1 MDNSR
6 EYGYVRVSSKQQHTD
21 RQIQALIEK
30 GVDERFIFIDKQSG
44 KDFNREQYQILKNAL
59 RNGDTLY
66 IKSLDRLGRNYS
78 QMKTEFAS
86 LVELG
91 VNIVILDMPLIDTRE
106 KDDLMK
112 RFLNDIVIQVLSFV
126 AESERSFS
134 KERQFE
140 GIKCAKARG
149 VKFGRPRI
157 DYPENWNSVIK
168 RWENKEITGVQA
180 QRELGLKHNTFYN
193 LYRKQKEKEN

>member
-1 MDNSR
+1 MNNSR

-78 QMKTEFAS
+78 QMKNEFSS

-91 VNIVILDMPLIDTRE
+91 VNIVI

-112 RFLNDIVIQVLSFV
+112 RFLNDIVIQVLNFV
-126 AESERSFS
+126 AETESSFS
-134 KERQFE
+134 KERQAE
-140 GIKCAKARG
+140 GISIAKAKG
-149 VKFGRPRI
+149 VKFGRTRI
-157 DYPENWNSVIK
+157 NKPDNWLEVITK
-168 RWENKEITGVQA
+168 WKNKKITGRQA
-180 QRELGLKHNTFYN
+180 QRELGLKPNKFYS
-193 LYRKQKEKEN
+193 LLKEN

>member
-157 DYPENWNSVIK
+157 DYPENWTNVIK
-168 RWENKEITGVQA
+168 RWENKEISGVQA

>member
-1 MDNSR
+1 MNNSR

-21 RQIQALIEK
+21 RQIQALIKK

-59 RNGDTLY
+59 RSGDTLY

-78 QMKTEFAS
+78 QMKNEFSS

-126 AESERSFS
+126 AETERSFS
-134 KERQFE
+134 KERQAE
-140 GIKCAKARG
+140 GISIAKAKG

-157 DYPENWNSVIK
+157 DKPNNWLEVITK
-168 RWENKEITGVQA
+168 WKNKEITGRQA
-180 QRELGLKHNTFYN
+180 QKELGLKPNKFYS
-193 LYRKQKEKEN
+193 LLKEK

>member
-157 DYPENWNSVIK
+157 DYPENWTSVIK
-168 RWENKEITGVQA
+168 RWENKEISGVQA

>member
-66 IKSLDRLGRNYS
+66 IKSGLGGCPTI
-78 QMKTEFAS
+78 K
-86 LVELG
+86 
-91 VNIVILDMPLIDTRE
+91 PLTI
-106 KDDLMK
+106 
-112 RFLNDIVIQVLSFV
+112 
-126 AESERSFS
+126 
-134 KERQFE
+134 
-140 GIKCAKARG
+140 
-149 VKFGRPRI
+149 
-157 DYPENWNSVIK
+157 
-168 RWENKEITGVQA
+168 
-180 QRELGLKHNTFYN
+180 
-193 LYRKQKEKEN
+193 

>member
-30 GVDERFIFIDKQSG
+30 GVDERLIFVDKQSG

-168 RWENKEITGVQA
+168 RWENKEISGVQA

>member
-30 GVDERFIFIDKQSG
+30 GVDERFIFVDKQSG

-157 DYPENWNSVIK
+157 DYPENWTSVIK
-168 RWENKEITGVQA
+168 RWENKEISGVQA

>member
-6 EYGYVRVSSKQQHTD
+6 IYGYVRVSSKQQHTD
-21 RQIQALIEK
+21 RQVKTLIEN

-66 IKSLDRLGRNYS
+66 VKSLDRFGRNYS
-78 QMKTEFAS
+78 QIIEEYS
-86 LVELG
+86 SIVDLG
-91 VNIVILDMPLIDTRE
+91 VNLVILDMPLLDTRQN
-106 KDDLMK
+106 DDLMRK
-112 RFLNDIVIQVLSFV
+112 FVNNLVLQILSFV
-126 AESERSFS
+126 AENERKYIKS
-134 KERQFE
+134 RQAE
-140 GIKCAKARG
+140 GISIAKAKG

-193 LYRKQKEKEN
+193 LYRKQQEKKK

>member
-1 MDNSR
+1 
-6 EYGYVRVSSKQQHTD
+6 
-21 RQIQALIEK
+21 
-30 GVDERFIFIDKQSG
+30 
-44 KDFNREQYQILKNAL
+44 
-59 RNGDTLY
+59 
-66 IKSLDRLGRNYS
+66 
-78 QMKTEFAS
+78 
-86 LVELG
+86 
-91 VNIVILDMPLIDTRE
+91 MPLIDTRE

-168 RWENKEITGVQA
+168 RWENKEISGVQA

>member
-30 GVDERFIFIDKQSG
+30 GVDERFIFVDKQSG

-168 RWENKEITGVQA
+168 RWENKEISGVQA

>member
-1 MDNSR
+1 MNNSR

-21 RQIQALIEK
+21 RQVQALIEK

-59 RNGDTLY
+59 RSGDTLY

-78 QMKTEFAS
+78 QMKNEFSS

-91 VNIVILDMPLIDTRE
+91 VNIVILEMPLIDARE

-126 AESERSFS
+126 AETERSFS
-134 KERQFE
+134 KERQAE
-140 GIKCAKARG
+140 GISIAKAKG

-157 DYPENWNSVIK
+157 SKPDNWLEVITK
-168 RWENKEITGVQA
+168 WKNKEITGRQA
-180 QRELGLKHNTFYN
+180 QKELGLKPNKFYS
-193 LYRKQKEKEN
+193 LLKEN

>member
-168 RWENKEITGVQA
+168 RWENKEISGVQA

>member
-30 GVDERFIFIDKQSG
+30 GVDERFIFVDKQSG

-157 DYPENWNSVIK
+157 DYPENWTSVIK
-168 RWENKEITGVQA
+168 FQEFKLKES
-180 QRELGLKHNTFYN
+180 
-193 LYRKQKEKEN
+193 